1 MENPMKKLNI
11 FLFLLLSLFLFT
23 PVSADSKNFD
33 SEKML
38 SDLEQQLQ
46 LSREKYEQMKPE
58 FEKALE
64 QKSRELKS
72 TINETV
78 EEGFVELESMSKK
91 LDAASVEAKS
101 NLEKALNSE
110 QVQELKAFLASID
123 EEAIR
128 EAREK
133 LLNELTKQLELTA
146 EQLEKLKPILRDYM
160 VQASE
165 LLKQVSKN
173 STDAFNEYS
182 EKYELLAK
190 DAEAR
195 MKDILDSE
203 QMNKLKKQIEDVRNK
218 VNEKVFTDRNS

>member
-1 MENPMKKLNI
+1 MKKLNI

-64 QKSRELKS
+64 QKSRELKA

-91 LDAASVEAKS
+91 LGAASVEAKR

-173 STDAFNEYS
+173 SSDAFNEYS

-203 QMNKLKKQIEDVRNK
+203 QMNKLKQQIEDVRNK
-218 VNEKVFTDRNS
+218 VNEKVFTGRN

>member
-1 MENPMKKLNI
+1 MENPMKKLNL
-11 FLFLLLSLFLFT
+11 FLFLLLSLFLFSS
-23 PVSADSKNFD
+23 VSADSKDFD

-58 FEKALE
+58 LEQALE
-64 QKSRELKS
+64 QKSRELKA

-91 LDAASVEAKS
+91 LNAASVEAKS

-110 QVQELKAFLASID
+110 QVQELKAFLTSID

-165 LLKQVSKN
+165 LLKQVSKD

-182 EKYELLAK
+182 EKYQLLAN

-218 VNEKVFTDRNS
+218 VNEKVFTDRN

>member
-1 MENPMKKLNI
+1 MKKLNI
-11 FLFLLLSLFLFT
+11 FLFLLLSLFLFSS
-23 PVSADSKNFD
+23 VSADSKDFD

-58 FEKALE
+58 LEQALE
-64 QKSRELKS
+64 QKSRELKA

-91 LDAASVEAKS
+91 LGAASVEAKS

-128 EAREK
+128 DAREK

-165 LLKQVSKN
+165 LLKQVSKD

-182 EKYELLAK
+182 EKYQLLAK

-203 QMNKLKKQIEDVRNK
+203 QMNKLKQQIEDVRNK
-218 VNEKVFTDRNS
+218 VNEKVFADRN